1 MRKPLICSFV
11 SMSFVETCVTIPS
24 RFVQEP
30 LPGVNQIPCR
40 LTAIAYCES
49 VFPLADVLCCPHD
62 KAART
67 CLAAGRTIAGG
78 RANAAAG
85 ALLDY
90 VKHMRELRLTDAQV
104 AEVRRRL
111 ANPDRKLV
119 SHAEARERI
128 ARLGS

>member
-1 MRKPLICSFV
+1 
-11 SMSFVETCVTIPS
+11 
-24 RFVQEP
+24 
-30 LPGVNQIPCR
+30 
-40 LTAIAYCES
+40 
-49 VFPLADVLCCPHD
+49 VLYRHHD

-67 CLAAGRTIAGG
+67 CLLQIEQLPEGEQD
-78 RANAAAG
+78 AAAG

-104 AEVRRRL
+104 AEVRRRM

-119 SHAEARERI
+119 SYVEARERI